1 MDNQWKN
8 CLEQIR
14 QKTDFQPRIGIVLGS
29 GLGDYGD
36 QIQKEAVISY
46 REIEGFPVSTVQG
59 HRGQFVFGY
68 IKDVPVVLMQG
79 RVHYYEG

>member
-1 MDNQWKN
+1 MENQWKN
-8 CLEQIR
+8 FLEQIR

-36 QIQKEAVISY
+36 QIHKEAVVSY

-59 HRGQFVFGY
+59 HKGQFVFGY
-68 IKDVPVVLMQG
+68 IQKSARCIDAGTSSLL
-79 RVHYYEG
+79 

>member
-79 RVHYYEG
+79 RVHY